1 MTNDRIAMIGI
12 DIAKH
17 VFQIHATD
25 ATGRPVLQKRVRR
38 SALLDVIR
46 EIPPCTVVL
55 EACATAHHWAR
66 ELIAIGHDVKLIAP
80 QYVKPFVKTNKNDA
94 ADAEAI
100 CEAAAR
106 PSMRFVPIKSREQ
119 QALGMLHK
127 SRDLLIRQRTN
138 VSVALRS
145 HLAEFG
151 IISAQGIH
159 NALKAAYAVTDDV
172 FRTLPQLVKEVVE
185 VLHCQ
190 LQDLEARIK
199 VLDAR
204 IMAWHRQS
212 PMSKRLATI
221 PGVGPII
228 ATAIIA
234 AVADPKHFK
243 SGRQFAA
250 WLGLVPRQ
258 HSSGGK
264 DRLGPISKRGNPY
277 LRRLLIIGN
286 RSSLRWARARPTG
299 TSAWL
304 AQLLERKPTNVVAT
318 AMANKTAR
326 IAWAIMVRKENFVPV
341 SLRAVA

>member
-1 MTNDRIAMIGI
+1 MFSTEIQMVGV

-25 ATGRPVLQKRVRR
+25 TAGRAVLQKRVRR
-38 SALLDVIR
+38 SAFLDVIR
-46 EIPPCTVVL
+46 QIPACTVVM

-66 ELIAIGHDVKLIAP
+66 EIAALGHEVKLIAP

-100 CEAAAR
+100 CEAAVR
-106 PSMRFVPIKSREQ
+106 PAMRFVPVKNREQ
-119 QALGMLHK
+119 QALNMLHK
-127 SRDLLIRQRTN
+127 SRDLLIRQRTS

-159 NALKAAYAVTDDV
+159 NGMKAACAVSDAQYKG
-172 FRTLPQLVKEVVE
+172 LPELVREVVE

-190 LQDLEARIK
+190 LQDLDARIK
-199 VLDAR
+199 VFDAR
-204 IMAWHRQS
+204 ILAWHRQS
-212 PMSKRLATI
+212 PMSRRLATI

-228 ATAIIA
+228 ATAI
-234 AVADPKHFK
+234 VATVGDPCQFK

-286 RSSLRWARARPTG
+286 RSTLRWARSRPADG
-299 TSAWL
+299 SAWL
-304 AQLLERKPTNVVAT
+304 TGLLERKPTNVVAT

-326 IAWAIMVRKENFVPV
+326 IAWAIMVRKENFIPANYRTV
-341 SLRAVA
+341 S